1 MKVKNIT
8 IGIKS
13 LKQSLKEFATAVE
26 EIKKGNVKKSIKKG
40 VYFVNLEAM
49 RRVLTP
55 KRLELLR
62 MIREKHPKSFY
73 ELAHISNRDL
83 KNVQEDVNL
92 MARIGLVILHKAKI
106 SRKRVI
112 PSVEYDSLNFHI
124 PVI

>member
-26 EIKKGNVKKSIKKG
+26 EIKEGNIKKGIKKG

-92 MARIGLVILHKAKI
+92 MARIGLVILHKAKVA
-106 SRKRVI
+106 RKRVI
-112 PSVEYDSLNFHI
+112 PSVEYDSLNLHI

>member
-8 IGIKS
+8 IGIKG

-26 EIKKGNVKKSIKKG
+26 EIKKGNVTKGIKKG
-40 VYFVNLEAM
+40 VYFVSLEAM

-92 MARIGLVILHKAKI
+92 MARIGLVILHKTKVA
-106 SRKRVI
+106 RKRVI
-112 PSVEYDSLNFHI
+112 PSVEYDSLNLHI